1 VPPNGSRTS
10 PLRNIPPRRT
20 PASGPATER
29 CAREVIDIVPLVM
42 RFLRR
47 EFRRQSAPLLSVP
60 QARTLSF
67 VDRTPGSSLSD
78 LAEHLNVTHPTA
90 SLIVNRLVHQGLLRR
105 AEHPDERRRC
115 ALTLTP
121 AGAQRLKIVRAA
133 ACAVVAGVLSG
144 GSAGDIKAISQGL
157 DRLKAAFERASNGHN
172 GVARKTKMRAPR

>member
-1 VPPNGSRTS
+1 MSLNGSRVIPRRKT
-10 PLRNIPPRRT
+10 PPRRSPT
-20 PASGPATER
+20 TGAAAKR

-60 QARTLSF
+60 QVRTLAF
-67 VDRTPGSSLSD
+67 VDVTPGSSLSD
-78 LAEHLNVTHPTA
+78 LADHLNVTHPTA
-90 SLIVNRLVHQGLLRR
+90 SLIVNRLVHQRLLRR

-133 ACAVVAGVLSG
+133 ACAVVADVLSN
-144 GSAGDIKAISQGL
+144 GSAGDLKAISQGL
-157 DRLKAAFERASNGHN
+157 ERLKTAFERVSNGHHKIDRR
-172 GVARKTKMRAPR
+172 AR